1 MSERRNKIAESVL
14 SKLRAKLAEE
24 TEELDEGL
32 ETQTIKHPVGQRPK
46 GIGWTLKQAGEQT
59 GKDHSVWQRK
69 VKKTVANEEVED
81 LDEVSKSTLG
91 SYIKKATNQVFS
103 KGVAGGMG
111 LASSNKEDEASGHR
125 QVNKAAK
132 RMLGINTAAS
142 KLSGHGY
149 TKVPANE
156 EAEDLDESAVFA
168 KRVHNVAKHYGF
180 TNAGTGKS
188 KSTVSHPNGE
198 SISHYNGGKLWGHT
212 GKNGETIGSGSSM
225 DDSLSKH
232 LEKRGYK
239 LNEEVEDLDE
249 LYKTTLKSYIK
260 KAGRQAANADDSAEH
275 LRGLGDKWKE
285 KMPKNNAYAAADKH
299 AAKSEKR
306 LKGIRKA
313 VGKLDRGE
321 YEPGNSKLAREEVEQ
336 IDELSTKTLK
346 NYRAIA
352 SGQLRDLASF
362 EPSFGRNQDQPKERI
377 NRRDKRLRGVNMA
390 KKKLANE
397 EVEELDELSRKTLG
411 SYAQKAKTQLSRSEY
426 LAGSKMGQRMH
437 GAKPDAQ
444 ERKLNQRANKRYAGL
459 ETAINKLAKEEN
471 ECCATDTSLSDV
483 KPSAKGEV
491 YSKTKEKSTAA
502 TKPTGTATGV
512 TAGKTGEAYNS
523 TGLTKR
529 IPAVESAV
537 AEVMAKSLERRRIYN
552 ESANIAIISPEQRQ
566 DWMNVERGMMD
577 VVSYFNKYRAGE
589 E

>member
-14 SKLRAKLAEE
+14 SKLRAKLAED
-24 TEELDEGL
+24 TEE
-32 ETQTIKHPVGQRPK
+32 
-46 GIGWTLKQAGEQT
+46 
-59 GKDHSVWQRK
+59 
-69 VKKTVANEEVED
+69 

-132 RMLGINTAAS
+132 RMLGVNKAAS

-156 EAEDLDESAVFA
+156 EAEDLDE
-168 KRVHNVAKHYGF
+168 
-180 TNAGTGKS
+180 
-188 KSTVSHPNGE
+188 
-198 SISHYNGGKLWGHT
+198 
-212 GKNGETIGSGSSM
+212 
-225 DDSLSKH
+225 
-232 LEKRGYK
+232 
-239 LNEEVEDLDE
+239 

-260 KAGRQAANADDSAEH
+260 KAGRQAADADDSAEH

-321 YEPGNSKLAREEVEQ
+321 YEPGNHKVA
-336 IDELSTKTLK
+336 
-346 NYRAIA
+346 
-352 SGQLRDLASF
+352 
-362 EPSFGRNQDQPKERI
+362 
-377 NRRDKRLRGVNMA
+377 
-390 KKKLANE
+390 E
-397 EVEELDELSRKTLG
+397 EVEELDELSKETLRD
-411 SYAQKAKTQLSRSEY
+411 YAQKAKTQLSRSEY
-426 LAGSKMGQRMH
+426 LAGAKMGQRMH

-444 ERKLNQRANKRYAGL
+444 ERKLNQRSNKRYAGL

-471 ECCATDTSLSDV
+471 ECCATDTSLSDI

>member
-14 SKLRAKLAEE
+14 SKLRAKLAED

-69 VKKTVANEEVED
+69 VKKTVANEEVEE

-132 RMLGINTAAS
+132 RMLGVNKAAS

-156 EAEDLDESAVFA
+156 EAEDLDE
-168 KRVHNVAKHYGF
+168 
-180 TNAGTGKS
+180 
-188 KSTVSHPNGE
+188 
-198 SISHYNGGKLWGHT
+198 
-212 GKNGETIGSGSSM
+212 
-225 DDSLSKH
+225 
-232 LEKRGYK
+232 
-239 LNEEVEDLDE
+239 

-260 KAGRQAANADDSAEH
+260 KAGRQAADADDSAEH

-321 YEPGNSKLAREEVEQ
+321 YEPGNSKLA
-336 IDELSTKTLK
+336 
-346 NYRAIA
+346 
-352 SGQLRDLASF
+352 
-362 EPSFGRNQDQPKERI
+362 
-377 NRRDKRLRGVNMA
+377 
-390 KKKLANE
+390 
-397 EVEELDELSRKTLG
+397 
-411 SYAQKAKTQLSRSEY
+411 
-426 LAGSKMGQRMH
+426 
-437 GAKPDAQ
+437 
-444 ERKLNQRANKRYAGL
+444 
-459 ETAINKLAKEEN
+459 KEEN
-471 ECCATDTSLSDV
+471 ECCATDTSLSDI

>member
-14 SKLRAKLAEE
+14 SKLRAKLAED
-24 TEELDEGL
+24 TEE
-32 ETQTIKHPVGQRPK
+32 
-46 GIGWTLKQAGEQT
+46 
-59 GKDHSVWQRK
+59 
-69 VKKTVANEEVED
+69 

-132 RMLGINTAAS
+132 RMLGVNTAAS

-156 EAEDLDESAVFA
+156 EAEELDE
-168 KRVHNVAKHYGF
+168 
-180 TNAGTGKS
+180 
-188 KSTVSHPNGE
+188 
-198 SISHYNGGKLWGHT
+198 
-212 GKNGETIGSGSSM
+212 
-225 DDSLSKH
+225 LSKET
-232 LEKRGYK
+232 LRKYEKTTQYGGTHKNVKGNQIARAKLHGSADGYRARVPA
-239 LNEEVEDLDE
+239 NEEAEDLDE

-260 KAGRQAANADDSAEH
+260 KAGRQAADADDSAEH

-321 YEPGNSKLAREEVEQ
+321 YEPGNSKLA
-336 IDELSTKTLK
+336 
-346 NYRAIA
+346 
-352 SGQLRDLASF
+352 
-362 EPSFGRNQDQPKERI
+362 
-377 NRRDKRLRGVNMA
+377 
-390 KKKLANE
+390 
-397 EVEELDELSRKTLG
+397 
-411 SYAQKAKTQLSRSEY
+411 
-426 LAGSKMGQRMH
+426 
-437 GAKPDAQ
+437 
-444 ERKLNQRANKRYAGL
+444 
-459 ETAINKLAKEEN
+459 KEEN
-471 ECCATDTSLSDV
+471 ESCATDTSLSDI

>member
-81 LDEVSKSTLG
+81 LDEVSKKTLG

-132 RMLGINTAAS
+132 RMLGINKAAS

-149 TKVPANE
+149 TKVSANE
-156 EAEDLDESAVFA
+156 ETEELDELSYDTLVSYRTKATKAIRDSDTDDKTVDKREIGHNLAGKKMLA
-168 KRVHNVAKHYGF
+168 KLRK
-180 TNAGTGKS
+180 
-188 KSTVSHPNGE
+188 
-198 SISHYNGGKLWGHT
+198 
-212 GKNGETIGSGSSM
+212 
-225 DDSLSKH
+225 
-232 LEKRGYK
+232 
-239 LNEEVEDLDE
+239 EEAEDLDE

-321 YEPGNSKLAREEVEQ
+321 YEPGNSKLA
-336 IDELSTKTLK
+336 
-346 NYRAIA
+346 
-352 SGQLRDLASF
+352 
-362 EPSFGRNQDQPKERI
+362 
-377 NRRDKRLRGVNMA
+377 
-390 KKKLANE
+390 
-397 EVEELDELSRKTLG
+397 
-411 SYAQKAKTQLSRSEY
+411 
-426 LAGSKMGQRMH
+426 
-437 GAKPDAQ
+437 
-444 ERKLNQRANKRYAGL
+444 
-459 ETAINKLAKEEN
+459 KEEN
-471 ECCATDTSLSDV
+471 ECCATDTSLSDI

-502 TKPTGTATGV
+502 TKPTGTTTGV

-577 VVSYFNKYRAGE
+577 VVTYFNKYRAGE